1 MLEISE
7 IRRRLPHRYPCLLLD
22 RVLDLDEKRAIGYKN
37 VTFNE
42 PFFRGHF
49 PHFPVMPG
57 VLQIESLLQ
66 LAWIFLGRDFRVVRI
81 DRLKFRRQVVP
92 GDRLD
97 LQVELIEQEGERFR
111 LRCQAL
117 VDEKTAMQ
125 GDFTLE
131 TYSTSQAVPVSV
143 AVGLSSGALDG
154 GTVTKS

>member
-1 MLEISE
+1 MLDTTE
-7 IRRRLPHRYPCLLLD
+7 IRQRLPHRYPCLLLD
-22 RVLDLDEKRAIGYKN
+22 RVLELDEKRATGYKN
-37 VTFNE
+37 VTINE

-66 LAWIFLGRDFRVVRI
+66 LAWILLGSAFKVCRI

-97 LQVELIEQEGERFR
+97 LQVEILEQEGSRCKV
-111 LRCQAL
+111 RCQAL
-117 VDEKTAMQ
+117 VEEKLAMQ

-131 TYSTSQAVPVSV
+131 RYSGSNGRREA
-143 AVGLSSGALDG
+143 
-154 GTVTKS
+154 

>member
-1 MLEISE
+1 M
-7 IRRRLPHRYPCLLLD
+7 PHRYPCLLLD
-22 RVLDLDEKRAIGYKN
+22 RVLELDEKRATGYKN
-37 VTFNE
+37 VTINE
-42 PFFRGHF
+42 PYFRGHF

-66 LAWIFLGRDFRVVRI
+66 LAWIFLGRGFRVVRI
-81 DRLKFRRQVVP
+81 ERLKFRRQVVP

-97 LQVELIEQEGERFR
+97 LQVELLEREGERYR

-117 VDEKTAMQ
+117 VEEKTAMQ

-131 TYSTSQAVPVSV
+131 AHSNSQTVPVSV
-143 AVGLSSGALDG
+143 GAGLSPGALDG

>member
-1 MLEISE
+1 M
-7 IRRRLPHRYPCLLLD
+7 D
-22 RVLDLDEKRAIGYKN
+22 RVLELDEKRATGYKN
-37 VTFNE
+37 VTINE

-49 PHFPVMPG
+49 PSFPVMPG

-66 LAWIFLGRDFRVVRI
+66 LAWIFLGRGFRVVRI
-81 DRLKFRRQVVP
+81 ERLKFRRQVVP

-97 LQVELIEQEGERFR
+97 LQVELLEQVGDRFR

-117 VDEKTAMQ
+117 VEERTAMQ

-131 TYSTSQAVPVSV
+131 THSNFQTTLETAG
-143 AVGLSSGALDG
+143 VGLAAGAFDG

>member
-1 MLEISE
+1 M
-7 IRRRLPHRYPCLLLD
+7 D
-22 RVLDLDEKRAIGYKN
+22 RVLELDDKRATGYKN
-37 VTFNE
+37 VTINE

-66 LAWIFLGRDFRVVRI
+66 LAWILLGTSFRVARI

-97 LQVELIEQEGERFR
+97 LHVEVLEHEGTRWKV
-111 LRCQAL
+111 RCQAM
-117 VDEKTAMQ
+117 VEEKLAMQ

-131 TYSTSQAVPVSV
+131 KNSVHGRAAAAVN
-143 AVGLSSGALDG
+143 SGISPGSGD